1 MVTSDNSKKIPLG
14 FRLYPHEYEA
24 LRECASAEHRTLSS
38 YVRLALLEK
47 MNLTD
52 EVEA

>member
-14 FRLYPHEYEA
+14 FRLYPREYEA
-24 LRECASAEHRTLSS
+24 LRDCAAADKRSLSS

-47 MNLTD
+47 MNLPD